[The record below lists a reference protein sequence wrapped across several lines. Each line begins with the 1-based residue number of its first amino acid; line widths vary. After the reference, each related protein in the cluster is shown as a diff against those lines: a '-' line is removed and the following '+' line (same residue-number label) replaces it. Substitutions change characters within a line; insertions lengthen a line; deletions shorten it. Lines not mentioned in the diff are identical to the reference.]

1 MRARLRTS
9 TVIIAP
15 NMIGPRHRTSRLFAV
30 LIIPGQRL
38 IRVFERITV
47 YIPIVVA
54 KVHRLP
60 TW

>member
-1 MRARLRTS
+1 
-9 TVIIAP
+9 
-15 NMIGPRHRTSRLFAV
+15 MIDPRHRTSWLFAV
-30 LIIPGQRL
+30 LIILGQRL